1 MIFWGK
7 KLKSFSGKANQS
19 LQNGFI
25 LMFARGSILEIG
37 FEATLKSKTI
47 CSKRLKIDFYFPFHI
62 FQWTSS
68 KCFWGKKDETYKTV
82 NPKSDIENVLEN
94 GFGTTLWSKADVLLN
109 LWKKKLNFS
118 HIFKSTSNSACS
130 LTMKPRQS
138 VQKSSNPKWVMVNI
152 WDNSFEATR

>member
-1 MIFWGK
+1 MKPFSRKENQGLQEYKKINQNIKTKVGRWKHFRKWFWSYLKVKNNCFEGSDVIFWGK
-7 KLKSFSGKANQS
+7 KLKSFSWKANQS

-94 GFGTTLWSKADVLLN
+94 GFGTTL
-109 LWKKKLNFS
+109 
-118 HIFKSTSNSACS
+118 
-130 LTMKPRQS
+130 
-138 VQKSSNPKWVMVNI
+138 
-152 WDNSFEATR
+152 